1 MKNVHPPPKLKLVD
15 ITLVILLFLP
25 IYSINF
31 IIVKSTP
38 PLISVK
44 ITNEMLT
51 CISRELQ
58 KYQISKGLNQ
68 LRGERN
74 QGFLQLR
81 LKKRDDLTRRI
92 IIADRLAVKKTP
104 LLSSSYSRWYAFLF
118 FALYF
123 PILHDLRERETTQVH
138 LFWFWW

>member
-1 MKNVHPPPKLKLVD
+1 
-15 ITLVILLFLP
+15 
-25 IYSINF
+25 
-31 IIVKSTP
+31 
-38 PLISVK
+38 
-44 ITNEMLT
+44 MLT

-58 KYQISKGLNQ
+58 KYQISKGLKYQ

-123 PILHDLRERETTQVH
+123 PILHDLLERETTQVH
-138 LFWFWW
+138 LFWFWWRFTIIFPNGWFVHIFFVGIWLISDLVVDFSC